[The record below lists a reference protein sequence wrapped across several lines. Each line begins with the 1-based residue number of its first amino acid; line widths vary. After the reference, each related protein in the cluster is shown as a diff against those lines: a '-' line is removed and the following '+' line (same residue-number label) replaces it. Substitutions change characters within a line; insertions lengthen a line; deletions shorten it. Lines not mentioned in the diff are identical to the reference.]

1 MSSSSGKIVSDNFVD
16 VDTFARQLITD
27 KCSALIESADLLPA
41 NILDIVKKARD
52 KYFQEPTQK
61 NYEYI
66 KKLFLRTKYMDDSI
80 DYKDFNRRIL
90 LIVFKFAL
98 NKSKNYFPSYK
109 EIIEVAVKRLNKIN
123 PDLKSSPRAMLQHY
137 NECLENL
144 DNPITDEHHLVTFG
158 KEVATKI
165 FIEAFE
171 YSYTNTN
178 AIDMAKS
185 DDSAFDF
192 TTTNSTKNIFA
203 ITAPPTTSAST
214 NLLTNVMNERK
225 RKMENIGAT
234 SIALPS
240 RPIVHAS
247 LSSSSS
253 SSLLS
258 NKKRIAAANKM
269 QQHTSAKNKKPNMV
283 QPLFLL

>member
-1 MSSSSGKIVSDNFVD
+1 MTSNNFVD

-27 KCSALIESADLLPA
+27 KCSALIKSADLLPA
-41 NILDIVKKARD
+41 NILDIVEKARD
-52 KYFQEPTQK
+52 KYFEEPTQK

-98 NKSKNYFPSYK
+98 NKSSNYFPSYK
-109 EIIEVAVKRLNKIN
+109 EIIEVAIKRLNKIN

-144 DNPITDEHHLVTFG
+144 DNPVTDEHHLLTFG

-171 YSYTNTN
+171 FSYTNTN
-178 AIDMAKS
+178 AISMDKS
-185 DDSAFDF
+185 DEFDF
-192 TTTNSTKNIFA
+192 IK
-203 ITAPPTTSAST
+203 TSALT
-214 NLLTNVMNERK
+214 NTKPPSLLANVMNERK
-225 RKMENIGAT
+225 RKLQNTDSILLPAPST
-234 SIALPS
+234 SQLREPGKN
-240 RPIVHAS
+240 H
-247 LSSSSS
+247 
-253 SSLLS
+253 LL
-258 NKKRIAAANKM
+258 
-269 QQHTSAKNKKPNMV
+269 
-283 QPLFLL
+283 PLFSL

>member
-1 MSSSSGKIVSDNFVD
+1 MNTSSTQNFVD

-27 KCSALIESADLLPA
+27 KCSALIESADLLPV
-41 NILDIVKKARD
+41 NILEIVKKARD
-52 KYFQEPTQK
+52 KYFQEPSQK

-98 NKSKNYFPSYK
+98 NKGSGYFPSYK
-109 EIIEVAVKRLNKIN
+109 EIIEVAIKRLNKIN

-178 AIDMAKS
+178 AINMDKP
-185 DDSAFDF
+185 DDGTFDF
-192 TTTNSTKNIFA
+192 AKASISFIKPQITPSSSST
-203 ITAPPTTSAST
+203 
-214 NLLTNVMNERK
+214 LLNNVMNERK
-225 RKMENIGAT
+225 RKMQNDTPVIFKQAPQLCKVINSPMIKKKQIT
-234 SIALPS
+234 
-240 RPIVHAS
+240 PIF
-247 LSSSSS
+247 
-253 SSLLS
+253 
-258 NKKRIAAANKM
+258 
-269 QQHTSAKNKKPNMV
+269 
-283 QPLFLL
+283 PLFSL

>member
-1 MSSSSGKIVSDNFVD
+1 MTTTITPAVNNQRGIVD

-41 NILDIVKKARD
+41 NILEIVKKARD
-52 KYFQEPTQK
+52 NYFEEPSQK

-66 KKLFLRTKYMDDSI
+66 KMLFLRTKYMDDSI

-98 NKSKNYFPSYK
+98 NKSGAYFPSYK
-109 EIIEVAVKRLNKIN
+109 EIIEVAIKRLNRIN

-144 DNPITDEHHLVTFG
+144 DNPITDEHHLITFG

-171 YSYTNTN
+171 FSYTNTN
-178 AIDMAKS
+178 AISMDASPSNSVFETKTAIAMPSKS
-185 DDSAFDF
+185 AEPS
-192 TTTNSTKNIFA
+192 SSSS
-203 ITAPPTTSAST
+203 P
-214 NLLTNVMNERK
+214 LLTTVLNERK
-225 RKMENIGAT
+225 RKLLHEPPPSPPPPPPRRCISALTT
-234 SIALPS
+234 STKTVL
-240 RPIVHAS
+240 
-247 LSSSSS
+247 
-253 SSLLS
+253 
-258 NKKRIAAANKM
+258 
-269 QQHTSAKNKKPNMV
+269 
-283 QPLFLL
+283 PLFSL